1 MSTKRLAASRTIS
14 GRRIEVSWL
23 LRPRMLLVCA
33 GAAVLVLLLF
43 LISIGTSDY
52 PLTPIDVIRILLGGG
67 RRVENVVVFDVALPR
82 ALVAL
87 LVGFGL
93 GLCGALTQLIAQN
106 PLALSLIH
114 I

>member
-43 LISIGTSDY
+43 SSTS
-52 PLTPIDVIRILLGGG
+52 V
-67 RRVENVVVFDVALPR
+67 RVTTR
-82 ALVAL
+82 
-87 LVGFGL
+87 
-93 GLCGALTQLIAQN
+93 
-106 PLALSLIH
+106 
-114 I
+114 